1 MKNIKMHDTKNKRW
15 RYAHSK
21 KKKKGESYSRASAT
35 IN

>member
-21 KKKKGESYSRASAT
+21 KKKKVNPTAGPLQQ
-35 IN
+35 